1 MKYKNLAYSW
11 AYALLNPNSRT
22 KHLWQIPKFNSI
34 KSSVQKTQ
42 INSIRKKNLFQIRI
56 HFGVQIRKRKNIFL
70 IKKNPFRLCHCL
82 HATTFQHFASTSH
95 YFVTSTLAEPWLDS
109 WLCPVVFLFVG
120 LSWPSWVSVVSLGFY
135 V

>member
-56 HFGVQIRKRKNIFL
+56 PFGVQIRKRKNIFL
-70 IKKNPFRLCHCL
+70 IKKIPFAFAIVSMLQRFNTSPPQVTILSPQLWLSHGWTHDCAQWYFSLLVCL
-82 HATTFQHFASTSH
+82 GPLEF
-95 YFVTSTLAEPWLDS
+95 LWL
-109 WLCPVVFLFVG
+109 V
-120 LSWPSWVSVVSLGFY
+120 
-135 V
+135 

>member
-1 MKYKNLAYSW
+1 MRYKNLAYSW

-22 KHLWQIPKFNSI
+22 KHLWQIPKFNTI

-56 HFGVQIRKRKNIFL
+56 PFGVQIRKRKNIFL
-70 IKKNPFRLCHCL
+70 IKKKSLSPLPLSPC
-82 HATTFQHFASTSH
+82 TTFQHFASTSH

-120 LSWPSWVSVVSLGFY
+120 LSWPSWVSVVSLGF
-135 V
+135 

>member
-1 MKYKNLAYSW
+1 MRYKNLAYSW

-56 HFGVQIRKRKNIFL
+56 PFGVQIRKRKNIFL
-70 IKKNPFRLCHCL
+70 IKKIPFVFAIVSMLQRFNTLPPQVTILSPQLWLSHGWTHDSAQWYFSLLVCL
-82 HATTFQHFASTSH
+82 GPLEF
-95 YFVTSTLAEPWLDS
+95 LWL
-109 WLCPVVFLFVG
+109 V
-120 LSWPSWVSVVSLGFY
+120 
-135 V
+135 

>member
-56 HFGVQIRKRKNIFL
+56 PFGVQIRKRKNIFL
-70 IKKNPFRLCHCL
+70 IKKKSLSPLPLSPCYNVSTLCL
-82 HATTFQHFASTSH
+82 HKSLFCHLNSGWAMAGLMTVPSGISLCW
-95 YFVTSTLAEPWLDS
+95 FVLAL
-109 WLCPVVFLFVG
+109 
-120 LSWPSWVSVVSLGFY
+120 LSFCG
-135 V
+135 